1 MLAMPIVCL
10 QGGNELTPDCR
21 AMDELLLDR
30 SAAGPVVVVPLASKP
45 GVDYERTSANAV
57 HYFTSLGADVVA
69 APDARKD
76 REGAVAAV
84 ASAGLIVLTGG
95 SPRTLR
101 DALADTGLGSEV
113 RTRLAHGVPV
123 MGSSAGAM
131 VACQTTLLPQWRGT
145 PNVGPG
151 LGLVPGYVVVP
162 HFDGRRSAWVNAALP
177 VADRGVL
184 GIPEC
189 SGVLA
194 DLDER
199 GTVVRLTAV
208 GVAASTLVTPTE
220 RTELVA
226 GVGFEPT

>member
-1 MLAMPIVCL
+1 MPLVCL

-21 AMDELLLDR
+21 AMDELLLER
-30 SAAGPVVVVPLASKP
+30 SAPGHVVVLPLASKP
-45 GVDYERTSANAV
+45 GSEYERTSAHAV
-57 HYFTSLGADVVA
+57 RYFTAMGAAVVA

-76 REGAVAAV
+76 SKAAVAALD
-84 ASAGLIVLTGG
+84 SAGLIVMTGG

-101 DALADTGLGSEV
+101 DALVATGVGSTV
-113 RTRLAHGVPV
+113 TARLATGVPV

-131 VACQTTLLPQWRGT
+131 VACTTTLLPQWRGNPHT
-145 PNVGPG
+145 GPG

-162 HFDGRRSAWVNAALP
+162 HFDGRRSGWVNSALT
-177 VADRGVL
+177 VAERGVL

-189 SGVLA
+189 SGVMV
-194 DLDER
+194 DLDAGGGVE
-199 GTVVRLTAV
+199 RLTAV
-208 GVAASTLVTPTE
+208 GVAPSTLIVSTG